1 MYWKG
6 TNPILIHPILKTL
19 WIYTS
24 MKSTKLKIPHPVFMA
39 NAGKNPW
46 LPPCW
51 IYFWLVWNQCYQLNY
66 LFLKKIPFLGTE
78 TTSSSLLWA
87 ILFLLHYPEVQ
98 RKVQLEIDEVVGPN
112 RRVTLQDKAS
122 LPYTNAVLTESLRM
136 ATIVPYALPHS
147 ATNDITLNG
156 YKIPKVNT

>member
-1 MYWKG
+1 M
-6 TNPILIHPILKTL
+6 
-19 WIYTS
+19 
-24 MKSTKLKIPHPVFMA
+24 
-39 NAGKNPW
+39 
-46 LPPCW
+46 
-51 IYFWLVWNQCYQLNY
+51 
-66 LFLKKIPFLGTE
+66 KKIPFLGTE

-156 YKIPKVNT
+156 YKIPKVNIIFLVKFQNIFLICLCY